1 MKKGEIPLQF
11 LDPRPQLEQYSS
23 EGKKTGWG
31 SAADFP
37 LPHAVLYTPLPPP
50 PLPPRLELAAGWQTP
65 SYPYK
70 LFNVIMKLNTVVG
83 K

>member
-37 LPHAVLYTPLPPP
+37 LPRAVLYTPLPPP
-50 PLPPRLELAAGWQTP
+50 PLFLQGLSWLLAGKLLLTHI
-65 SYPYK
+65 SY
-70 LFNVIMKLNTVVG
+70 LM
-83 K
+83 